1 MFSNAKELS
10 SFKPVLFAMGVRSI
24 LPIVTDEE
32 VQDLSEVLKKPGDRR
47 EAQVVE
53 CYRRLF
59 YDCLEKIENFNL
71 KKPKLLASGIVDYS
85 SLTYFNTD
93 QQVG

>member
-1 MFSNAKELS
+1 MS
-10 SFKPVLFAMGVRSI
+10 SLKPVLFAMGIRCI

-32 VQDLSEVLKKPGDRR
+32 VQELSEVLKKPGDRR
-47 EAQVVE
+47 EAQVME

-59 YDCLEKIENFNL
+59 YDCLEKIDTFEL
-71 KKPKLLASGIVDYS
+71 KKPKLFTSGIVDYS